1 MVRVEKL
8 YKVFRD
14 RKRGLVTAVDNLSF
28 ECRPGMILGILGL
41 NGAGKTTTL
50 RILATLLKPTSGNAW
65 IDGIDIL
72 EKPDRAK
79 EKIGYISGDTGLYR
93 RLTPREIV
101 RYFGNLYGIPGK
113 ESDRRLAE
121 LAGRL
126 EMSDFLDTKIDKLS
140 SGQKQKVSIAR
151 TVLHHPQVLIM
162 DEPTAGLD
170 ILASASIVEMIRNSK
185 EQNRAVIFSTH
196 MMHEAQKLCDEILII
211 HRGRKIRHG
220 TIEAMRAETGID
232 DLDRIFI
239 ESVRAAG

>member
-14 RKRGLVTAVDNLSF
+14 RKRGLVTAVDDLSF

-50 RILATLLKPTSGNAW
+50 RIMATLLKPTSGNAW

-79 EKIGYISGDTGLYR
+79 EKIGYISADTGLYR

-126 EMSDFLDTKIDKLS
+126 EMNDFLDTKIDKLS

-151 TVLHHPQVLIM
+151 TMLHHPQVLIM

-211 HRGRKIRHG
+211 HRGRKIRHD
-220 TIEAMRAETGID
+220 TIEGMRAETGID

>member
-14 RKRGLVTAVDNLSF
+14 RKRGPVTAVDDLSF
-28 ECRPGMILGILGL
+28 ECRPGIILGILGL

-65 IDGIDIL
+65 ID
-72 EKPDRAK
+72 
-79 EKIGYISGDTGLYR
+79 YISGDTGLYR